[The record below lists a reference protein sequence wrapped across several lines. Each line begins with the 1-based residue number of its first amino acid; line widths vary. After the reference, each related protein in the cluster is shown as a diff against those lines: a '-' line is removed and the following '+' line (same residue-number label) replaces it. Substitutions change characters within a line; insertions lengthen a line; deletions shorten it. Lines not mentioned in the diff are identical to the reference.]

1 MLKLFSALFF
11 FYATY
16 SISTEINIYDNEKN
30 KVNILLAEKSKNKIQ
45 LGLEFLLDTD
55 WKVYWKYPGDVGLGP
70 SLQIT
75 EGSKKHKINIKWPY
89 PVELYEEEVNL
100 TSRVYYNHVIL
111 PTEITFYDLSQS
123 KSNKIKFL
131 LDFQICK
138 EICIPVSKDFI
149 IDLQPENYINNKNIE
164 KIKIYDSYVPKDIKF
179 SKSLK
184 GNNITIKQKTVIIE
198 LDKENKKKLLNNE
211 KENFI
216 FLKNNSLGTTR
227 FSKVEED
234 EKKIYFFL
242 KDINYDNNVTSKS
255 EAFIKIND
263 EYFHWTTS
271 NHIIEKNNLNFN
283 LFLILFFSYIG
294 GFILNFMPCV
304 LPVLGLKINSFMQDL
319 QSKNRINIKLSSLS
333 IVLGIISTFLIFAL
347 ITSTLRFFGKS
358 VGWGMQF
365 QSPTFILFIILILI
379 LFILNLLGLFE
390 IRLPKIFN
398 LFLKN
403 KNFSQNS
410 NTYIKNYFTGI
421 LSTLLAT
428 PCTAPF
434 VGTAISVA
442 LSQNALYSI
451 LIFLFMGMGKSMPY
465 IIFIVYPHII
475 NFFPKPGKWFAY
487 LKYFFAFLLM
497 LTVLW
502 LINIL
507 FTSKHTISDNWEEF
521 ETYKINE
528 YLDQGY
534 NVFVDV
540 TAEWCLSCAVNKKL
554 VLDQE
559 EIKNLFKNR
568 DIKTLRA
575 DWTDRNDDILKYL
588 NTYNKYGI
596 PFNILYTTSNPD
608 GFIFSEILSKNQI
621 RKAIE
626 KYIDTK

>member
-1 MLKLFSALFF
+1 MLKLFSALLFL
-11 FYATY
+11 YTTY
-16 SISTEINIYDNEKN
+16 SISIDINIYNSDKN

-70 SLQIT
+70 SLQIA

-89 PVELYEEEVNL
+89 PNELYEEEVNL
-100 TSRVYYNHVIL
+100 TSRVYYNHIIL
-111 PTEITFYDLSQS
+111 PTEITFFDLSQS
-123 KSNKIKFL
+123 KINKIKFI

-138 EICIPVSKDFI
+138 EICIPVNKEFI
-149 IDLQPENYINNKNIE
+149 IDIQPENYINNKNIE
-164 KIKIYDSYVPKDIKF
+164 KIKTFESYVPKDIKF

-184 GNNITIKQKTVIIE
+184 GNNITFKPKTVIIE
-198 LDKENKKKLLNNE
+198 LDKLKKKKLLNNE
-211 KENFI
+211 NDNFI
-216 FLKNNSLGTTR
+216 FLKNNSIGTTR
-227 FSKVEED
+227 FSKVQED
-234 EKKIYFFL
+234 ENKILFFL

-255 EAFIKIND
+255 EAFIKIDD

-271 NHIIEKNNLNFN
+271 NHVIEKNTLSFNF
-283 LFLILFFSYIG
+283 FLILLFSCIG

-333 IVLGIISTFLIFAL
+333 IVLGIISTFLLFAL
-347 ITSTLRFFGKS
+347 ITSTLRFFGQS

-365 QSPTFILFIILILI
+365 QSTTFILFIIFILI

-442 LSQNALYSI
+442 LSQNVLFSL
-451 LIFLFMGMGKSMPY
+451 LIFLFMGVGKSMPY
-465 IIFIVYPHII
+465 LIFIVYPHII

-507 FTSKHTISDNWEEF
+507 FTSKQTISENWEEF
-521 ETYKINE
+521 EVYKINK

-559 EIKNLFKNR
+559 DIKNLFINR

-575 DWTDRNDDILKYL
+575 DWTDRNDNILKYL

-596 PFNILYTTSNPD
+596 PFNILYTTSKPD

-621 RKAIE
+621 RSAIE

>member
-1 MLKLFSALFF
+1 MLKLFSVLLF

-164 KIKIYDSYVPKDIKF
+164 KIKSYDSYVPKDIKF
-179 SKSLK
+179 SQSLK

-227 FSKVEED
+227 FSKVQED
-234 EKKIYFFL
+234 EKKIFFFL
-242 KDINYDNNVTSKS
+242 KDINYDNSVTSNS

-271 NHIIEKNNLNFN
+271 NHIIEKNNLSFNF
-283 LFLILFFSYIG
+283 FLILLFSYIG

-304 LPVLGLKINSFMQDL
+304 LPVLGLKINSFMQNL
-319 QSKNRINIKLSSLS
+319 QSKN
-333 IVLGIISTFLIFAL
+333 
-347 ITSTLRFFGKS
+347 
-358 VGWGMQF
+358 
-365 QSPTFILFIILILI
+365 
-379 LFILNLLGLFE
+379 
-390 IRLPKIFN
+390 
-398 LFLKN
+398 LK
-403 KNFSQNS
+403 
-410 NTYIKNYFTGI
+410 
-421 LSTLLAT
+421 
-428 PCTAPF
+428 
-434 VGTAISVA
+434 
-442 LSQNALYSI
+442 
-451 LIFLFMGMGKSMPY
+451 
-465 IIFIVYPHII
+465 
-475 NFFPKPGKWFAY
+475 
-487 LKYFFAFLLM
+487 
-497 LTVLW
+497 
-502 LINIL
+502 
-507 FTSKHTISDNWEEF
+507 
-521 ETYKINE
+521 
-528 YLDQGY
+528 
-534 NVFVDV
+534 
-540 TAEWCLSCAVNKKL
+540 
-554 VLDQE
+554 
-559 EIKNLFKNR
+559 
-568 DIKTLRA
+568 
-575 DWTDRNDDILKYL
+575 
-588 NTYNKYGI
+588 
-596 PFNILYTTSNPD
+596 
-608 GFIFSEILSKNQI
+608 
-621 RKAIE
+621 
-626 KYIDTK
+626 

>member
-1 MLKLFSALFF
+1 MLKLFSALLFL
-11 FYATY
+11 YTTY
-16 SISTEINIYDNEKN
+16 SISIDINIYNSDKN

-70 SLQIT
+70 SLQIA

-89 PVELYEEEVNL
+89 PNELYEEEVNL
-100 TSRVYYNHVIL
+100 TSRVYYNHIIL
-111 PTEITFYDLSQS
+111 PTEITFFDLSQS
-123 KSNKIKFL
+123 KINKIKFI

-138 EICIPVSKDFI
+138 EICIPVNKEFI
-149 IDLQPENYINNKNIE
+149 IDIQPENYINNKNIE
-164 KIKIYDSYVPKDIKF
+164 KIKTFESYVPKDIKF

-184 GNNITIKQKTVIIE
+184 GNNITFKPKTVIIE
-198 LDKENKKKLLNNE
+198 LDKLKKKKLLNNE
-211 KENFI
+211 NDNFI
-216 FLKNNSLGTTR
+216 FLKNNSIGTTR
-227 FSKVEED
+227 FSKVQED
-234 EKKIYFFL
+234 ENKILFFL

-255 EAFIKIND
+255 EAFIKIDD

-271 NHIIEKNNLNFN
+271 NHVIEKNTLSFNF
-283 LFLILFFSYIG
+283 FLILLFSCIG

-304 LPVLGLKINSFMQDL
+304 LPVLGLKINTFMQDL

-333 IVLGIISTFLIFAL
+333 IVLGIISTFLLFAL
-347 ITSTLRFFGKS
+347 ITSTLRFFGQS

-365 QSPTFILFIILILI
+365 QSTTFILFIIFILI

-442 LSQNALYSI
+442 LSQNVLFSL
-451 LIFLFMGMGKSMPY
+451 LIFLFMGVGKSMPY
-465 IIFIVYPHII
+465 LIFIVYPHII

-507 FTSKHTISDNWEEF
+507 FTSKQTISENWEEF
-521 ETYKINE
+521 EVYKINK

-559 EIKNLFKNR
+559 DIKNLFINR

-575 DWTDRNDDILKYL
+575 DWTDRNDNILKYL

-596 PFNILYTTSNPD
+596 PFNILYTTSKPD

-621 RKAIE
+621 RSAIE

>member
-1 MLKLFSALFF
+1 MFKLFSALLFL
-11 FYATY
+11 YATY
-16 SISTEINIYDNEKN
+16 SKSIDINIYDTEKN

-70 SLQIT
+70 SLKIA

-89 PVELYEEEVNL
+89 PNELYEEEVNL

-111 PTEITFYDLSQS
+111 PTEITFFDLDQS
-123 KSNKIKFL
+123 KSHKIKL
-131 LDFQICK
+131 ILDFQICK
-138 EICIPVSKDFI
+138 EICIPVNKDFI
-149 IDLQPENYINNKNIE
+149 IDLQPENYIDNKNIE
-164 KIKIYDSYVPKDIKF
+164 KIQIYESYVPKDIKF

-184 GNNITIKQKTVIIE
+184 GNNITFKQKTIIIE
-198 LDKENKKKLLNNE
+198 LDKENKKKLLNKE
-211 KENFI
+211 KYSFI
-216 FLKNNSLGTTR
+216 FFKNNSIGTTR
-227 FSKVEED
+227 FSKVQED

-242 KDINYDNNVTSKS
+242 KDINYENNVKSKS

-271 NHIIEKNNLNFN
+271 NHIIEKNNLSFNF
-283 LFLILFFSYIG
+283 FLILLFSYIG

-304 LPVLGLKINSFMQDL
+304 LPVLGLKINSFVQDL
-319 QSKNRINIKLSSLS
+319 HSKNRKSIKLSSLS
-333 IVLGIISTFLIFAL
+333 IVLGIISTFLLFAL
-347 ITSTLRFFGKS
+347 ITSILRFFGKS

-365 QSPTFILFIILILI
+365 QSTTFILFIMFILI

-442 LSQNALYSI
+442 LSQNILLSI

-465 IIFIVYPHII
+465 LIFIVYPQII

-507 FTSKHTISDNWEEF
+507 FTSKQTTSENWEEF
-521 ETYKINE
+521 EVHKINE

-534 NVFVDV
+534 NVFVDI

-559 EIKNLFKNR
+559 DIKNLFKNS

-575 DWTDRNDDILKYL
+575 DWTDRNDDILNYL
-588 NTYNKYGI
+588 NKYNKYGI
-596 PFNILYTTSNPD
+596 PFNILYTNSKPD
-608 GFIFSEILSKNQI
+608 GFIFREILSKNQI
-621 RKAIE
+621 KKAIE
-626 KYIDTK
+626 KYVDTK

>member
-1 MLKLFSALFF
+1 MLKLFSALLFL
-11 FYATY
+11 YTTY
-16 SISTEINIYDNEKN
+16 SISIDINIYNSDKN

-70 SLQIT
+70 SLQIA

-89 PVELYEEEVNL
+89 PNELYEEEVNL
-100 TSRVYYNHVIL
+100 TSRVYYNHIIL
-111 PTEITFYDLSQS
+111 PTEITFFDLSQS
-123 KSNKIKFL
+123 KINKIKFI

-138 EICIPVSKDFI
+138 EICIPVNKEFI
-149 IDLQPENYINNKNIE
+149 IDIQPENYINNKNIE
-164 KIKIYDSYVPKDIKF
+164 KIKTFETYVPKDIKF

-184 GNNITIKQKTVIIE
+184 GNNITFKPKTVIIE
-198 LDKENKKKLLNNE
+198 LDKLKKKKLLNNE
-211 KENFI
+211 NDNFI
-216 FLKNNSLGTTR
+216 FLKNNSIGTTR
-227 FSKVEED
+227 FSKVQED
-234 EKKIYFFL
+234 ENKILFFL

-255 EAFIKIND
+255 EAFIKIDD

-271 NHIIEKNNLNFN
+271 NHVIEKNTLSFNF
-283 LFLILFFSYIG
+283 FLILLFSCIG

-333 IVLGIISTFLIFAL
+333 IVLGIISTFLLFAL
-347 ITSTLRFFGKS
+347 ITSTLRFFGQS

-365 QSPTFILFIILILI
+365 QSTTFILFIIFILI

-442 LSQNALYSI
+442 LSQNVLFSL
-451 LIFLFMGMGKSMPY
+451 LIFLFMGVGKSMPY
-465 IIFIVYPHII
+465 LIFIVYPHII

-507 FTSKHTISDNWEEF
+507 FTSKQTISENWEEF
-521 ETYKINE
+521 EVYKINK

-559 EIKNLFKNR
+559 DIKNLFINR

-575 DWTDRNDDILKYL
+575 DWTDRNDNILKYL

-596 PFNILYTTSNPD
+596 PFNILYTTSKPD

-621 RKAIE
+621 RSAIE

>member
-1 MLKLFSALFF
+1 MLKLFSTLLF

-89 PVELYEEEVNL
+89 PTELYEEEVNL
-100 TSRVYYNHVIL
+100 TSRVYYNNVIL
-111 PTEITFYDLSQS
+111 PTEINFYDLPKS

-164 KIKIYDSYVPKDIKF
+164 KIKLYDSYVPKDIKF
-179 SKSLK
+179 SKSFK
-184 GNNITIKQKTVIIE
+184 GNNITIKKKTVIIE
-198 LDKENKKKLLNNE
+198 LEKENKKKLLNNE
-211 KENFI
+211 KESFI

-234 EKKIYFFL
+234 EKKIFFFL

-271 NHIIEKNNLNFN
+271 NHIIERNSLSFN

-347 ITSTLRFFGKS
+347 TASALRFFGKS

-365 QSPTFILFIILILI
+365 QSTTFILFIIFILI

-442 LSQNALYSI
+442 LSQNVLFSI

-465 IIFIVYPHII
+465 LIFIVYPNII

-507 FTSKHTISDNWEEF
+507 FTSKQTIGDSWEEF
-521 ETYKINE
+521 ETYKVNE

-540 TAEWCLSCAVNKKL
+540 TAEWCLSCAVNKTL
-554 VLDQE
+554 VLNQE
-559 EIKNLFKNR
+559 DIKNLFKNR

-575 DWTDRNDDILKYL
+575 DWTDKNDDILEYL
-588 NTYNKYGI
+588 NGHNKYGI
-596 PFNILYTTSNPD
+596 PFNILYTTSKPD

-621 RKAIE
+621 KKAIE

>member
-1 MLKLFSALFF
+1 MYKLFSALLF
-11 FYATY
+11 FYITY
-16 SISTEINIYDNEKN
+16 SISLDINVYDTEKN
-30 KVNILLAEKSKNKIQ
+30 KVNILIAEKSENKIQ
-45 LGLEFLLDTD
+45 LGLEFLLDID

-89 PVELYEEEVNL
+89 PKELYEEEVNL
-100 TSRVYYNHVIL
+100 TSRVYYDHVIL
-111 PTEITFYDLSQS
+111 PTEIIFFDLSKS
-123 KSNKIKFL
+123 KSNKVKFL

-138 EICIPVSKDFI
+138 EICIPVNKSFI
-149 IDLQPENYINNKNIE
+149 LDLQPENYINNKNIE
-164 KIKIYDSYVPKDIKF
+164 KIKTYETYISKDIKF

-184 GNNITIKQKTVIIE
+184 GNNIRINKKTVIIE
-198 LDKENKKKLLNNE
+198 LDKKNSKNLLNN
-211 KENFI
+211 KKDNFI

-227 FSKVEED
+227 LSKVEED

-255 EAFIKIND
+255 KAFIKIND
-263 EYFHWTTS
+263 EYFYWTTS
-271 NHIIEKNNLNFN
+271 NHIIEKNSLNFN
-283 LFLILFFSYIG
+283 FILILFFSYIG

-319 QSKNRINIKLSSLS
+319 KSKNRINIKLSSLS
-333 IVLGIISTFLIFAL
+333 IVLGIISTFLLFAL

-365 QSPTFILFIILILI
+365 QSTTFILFIIFILI
-379 LFILNLLGLFE
+379 LFILNLLGFFE
-390 IRLPKIFN
+390 IRLPRIFN
-398 LFLKN
+398 FVSKN
-403 KNFSQNS
+403 NKISHNS
-410 NTYIKNYFTGI
+410 NIYIKNYFTGI

-434 VGTAISVA
+434 VGTAVSVA
-442 LSQNALYSI
+442 LTQNLLLSM
-451 LIFLFMGMGKSMPY
+451 LIFFFMGLGKSLPY
-465 IIFIVYPHII
+465 LIFIIYPKII
-475 NFFPKPGKWFAY
+475 YFFPKPGKWFAY

-502 LINIL
+502 LIDIL
-507 FTSKHTISDNWEEF
+507 FTAKHNISDNWEEF

-575 DWTDRNDDILKYL
+575 DWTDRNDDILEYL

-596 PFNILYTTSNPD
+596 PFNILYTTSNRD

>member
-1 MLKLFSALFF
+1 MLKLFSALLFLYTTF
-11 FYATY
+11 
-16 SISTEINIYDNEKN
+16 SISIDINIYNSDKN

-70 SLQIT
+70 SLQIA

-89 PVELYEEEVNL
+89 PNELYEEEVNL
-100 TSRVYYNHVIL
+100 TSRVYYNHIIL
-111 PTEITFYDLSQS
+111 PTEITFFDLSQS
-123 KSNKIKFL
+123 KINKIKFI

-138 EICIPVSKDFI
+138 EICIPVNKEFI
-149 IDLQPENYINNKNIE
+149 IDIQPENYINNKNIE
-164 KIKIYDSYVPKDIKF
+164 KIKTFETYVPKDIKF

-184 GNNITIKQKTVIIE
+184 GNNITFKPKTVIIE
-198 LDKENKKKLLNNE
+198 LDKFKKKKLLNNE
-211 KENFI
+211 NDNFI
-216 FLKNNSLGTTR
+216 FLKNNSIGTTR
-227 FSKVEED
+227 FSKVQED
-234 EKKIYFFL
+234 ENKILFFL

-255 EAFIKIND
+255 EAFIKIDD

-271 NHIIEKNNLNFN
+271 NHVIEKNTLSFNF
-283 LFLILFFSYIG
+283 FLILLFSCIG

-304 LPVLGLKINSFMQDL
+304 LPVLGLKINSFMQEL
-319 QSKNRINIKLSSLS
+319 QKKNRINIKLRSLS
-333 IVLGIISTFLIFAL
+333 IVLGIISTFLLFAL

-365 QSPTFILFIILILI
+365 QSTTFILFIIFILI

-442 LSQNALYSI
+442 LSQNVLFSL
-451 LIFLFMGMGKSMPY
+451 LIFLFMGVGKSMPY
-465 IIFIVYPHII
+465 LIFIVYPHII

-507 FTSKHTISDNWEEF
+507 FTSKQTISENWEEF
-521 ETYKINE
+521 EVYKINK

-559 EIKNLFKNR
+559 DIKNLFINR

-575 DWTDRNDDILKYL
+575 DWTDRNDNILKYL

-596 PFNILYTTSNPD
+596 PFNILYTTSKPD

-621 RKAIE
+621 RSAIE

>member
-1 MLKLFSALFF
+1 MLKLFSVLLF

-164 KIKIYDSYVPKDIKF
+164 KIKSYDSYVPKDIKF
-179 SKSLK
+179 SQSLK

-211 KENFI
+211 KESFI

-242 KDINYDNNVTSKS
+242 KDINYDNNVTTKS

-271 NHIIEKNNLNFN
+271 NHIIEKNLNFN

-304 LPVLGLKINSFMQDL
+304 LPVLGLKINSFMQNL

-365 QSPTFILFIILILI
+365 QSPTFILFIILILV

-390 IRLPKIFN
+390 IRLPKVFN

-442 LSQNALYSI
+442 LSQNALYST

-507 FTSKHTISDNWEEF
+507 FTSKHTINDNWEEF

-575 DWTDRNDDILKYL
+575 DWTDRNDDILEYL

-596 PFNILYTTSNPD
+596 PFNILYTTSNRD

>member
-1 MLKLFSALFF
+1 MLKLFSALLFL
-11 FYATY
+11 YATN
-16 SISTEINIYDNEKN
+16 SISIDINIYDNEKN
-30 KVNILLAEKSKNKIQ
+30 KVNILLAEKKNNKIQ
-45 LGLEFLLDTD
+45 LGLEFLLDKG

-89 PVELYEEEVNL
+89 PKELYEEEVNL

-111 PTEITFYDLSQS
+111 PTEITFFDLSQS

-138 EICIPVSKDFI
+138 EICIPVNKDFI
-149 IDLQPENYINNKNIE
+149 LYLQPKNYTNNKNIK

-184 GNNITIKQKTVIIE
+184 GNNIKIKKKSVIIE
-198 LDKENKKKLLNNE
+198 LDKVSKKNLLNDE
-211 KENFI
+211 KDNFI

-242 KDINYDNNVTSKS
+242 KDINYDNNLASKS

-263 EYFHWTTS
+263 KYFHWTTS
-271 NHIIEKNNLNFN
+271 NHIIERNSLGFN

-333 IVLGIISTFLIFAL
+333 IVLGIISTFLLFAL

-398 LFLKN
+398 LFFKN

-442 LSQNALYSI
+442 LSQNVLFSI

-465 IIFIVYPHII
+465 FIFIFYPNII

-507 FTSKHTISDNWEEF
+507 FTSKQTIRDSWEEF
-521 ETYKINE
+521 ETYKVNE

-540 TAEWCLSCAVNKKL
+540 TAEWCLSCALNKTL

-559 EIKNLFKNR
+559 DIKNLFKNKY
-568 DIKTLRA
+568 IKKLRA
-575 DWTDRNDDILKYL
+575 DWTDRNDDILDYL
-588 NTYNKYGI
+588 NKYNKYGI
-596 PFNILYTTSNPD
+596 PFNILHTTSKPD

-621 RKAIE
+621 KKAIE
-626 KYIDTK
+626 KYIYTK

>member
-1 MLKLFSALFF
+1 MLKLFSALIF

-16 SISTEINIYDNEKN
+16 SISIDINIYDSEQN
-30 KVNILLAEKSKNKIQ
+30 KVNILLAEKNKNKIQ
-45 LGLEFLLDTD
+45 LGLEFLLDKD

-70 SLQIT
+70 SLQIK
-75 EGSKKHKINIKWPY
+75 EGSKKHRINIKWPY
-89 PVELYEEEVNL
+89 PKELYEEEVNL

-111 PTEITFYDLSQS
+111 PTEITFFDLSQS
-123 KSNKIKFL
+123 NSNKIEFL

-138 EICIPVSKDFI
+138 EICIPVNKSFI
-149 IDLQPENYINNKNIE
+149 IDLQPESYINNKNIE
-164 KIKIYDSYVPKDIKF
+164 KIKIYESFVPKDIKF
-179 SKSLK
+179 SKILK
-184 GNNITIKQKTVIIE
+184 GNNIKIKPETVIIE
-198 LDKENKKKLLNNE
+198 LDKEKKKKLLDN
-211 KENFI
+211 KKDNFI
-216 FLKNNSLGTTR
+216 FLKNKSLGTTR

-242 KDINYDNNVTSKS
+242 KDINHNNNVSSKS
-255 EAFIKIND
+255 EAFVKVND
-263 EYFHWTTS
+263 EYFHWITS
-271 NHIIEKNNLNFN
+271 NHIIEKNSLNLN
-283 LFLILFFSYIG
+283 LFLILFFSFIG

-333 IVLGIISTFLIFAL
+333 IVLGIISTFLSFAL
-347 ITSTLRFFGKS
+347 ITSALRFFGKS

-365 QSPTFILFIILILI
+365 QSTTFILFILLILT

-398 LFLKN
+398 LFLQKR
-403 KNFSQNS
+403 NFSQNS

-442 LSQNALYSI
+442 LSQNVLFSI

-465 IIFIVYPHII
+465 LIFIVYPHII

-507 FTSKHTISDNWEEF
+507 FTSKQTTSDNWEKF
-521 ETYKINE
+521 EINKINE

-559 EIKNLFKNR
+559 DMKNLFKNK
-568 DIKTLRA
+568 DVKTLRA
-575 DWTDRNDDILKYL
+575 DWTDRNDDILNYL

-596 PFNILYTTSNPD
+596 PFNILYTASKPD
-608 GFIFSEILSKNQI
+608 GFILSEILTKNQI

>member
-1 MLKLFSALFF
+1 MLKLFSILIF
-11 FYATY
+11 FYASH
-16 SISTEINIYDNEKN
+16 SISIDINIYDTEKN
-30 KVNILLAEKSKNKIQ
+30 KVNILLAEKNKNKIQ

-149 IDLQPENYINNKNIE
+149 IDLQPENYINNRNIE
-164 KIKIYDSYVPKDIKF
+164 KIKSYVSYVPKDIKF
-179 SKSLK
+179 SQSLK

-198 LDKENKKKLLNNE
+198 LDKENKKKLLNNK
-211 KENFI
+211 KESFI

-227 FSKVEED
+227 FSKVQED

-242 KDINYDNNVTSKS
+242 KNINYDNKLTTKS

-271 NHIIEKNNLNFN
+271 NHIIEKNLNFN

-319 QSKNRINIKLSSLS
+319 QLKNRINIKLSSLS
-333 IVLGIISTFLIFAL
+333 IVLGIISTFLLFAL
-347 ITSTLRFFGKS
+347 ITSTLRFFGQS

-365 QSPTFILFIILILI
+365 QSTTFILFIIFILI

-398 LFLKN
+398 LFFKN

-442 LSQNALYSI
+442 LSQNILFSI
-451 LIFLFMGMGKSMPY
+451 LIFLFMGIGKSMPY
-465 IIFIVYPHII
+465 LIFIVYPNII

-497 LTVLW
+497 LTVIW

-521 ETYKINE
+521 KTYKINE

-554 VLDQE
+554 VLEQE

-575 DWTDRNDDILKYL
+575 DWTDRNDDILDYL
-588 NTYNKYGI
+588 NAYNKYGI
-596 PFNILYTTSNPD
+596 PFNILYTTSNRD

>member
-1 MLKLFSALFF
+1 M
-11 FYATY
+11 
-16 SISTEINIYDNEKN
+16 
-30 KVNILLAEKSKNKIQ
+30 
-45 LGLEFLLDTD
+45 
-55 WKVYWKYPGDVGLGP
+55 
-70 SLQIT
+70 QIT

-164 KIKIYDSYVPKDIKF
+164 KIKSYDSYVPKDIKF
-179 SKSLK
+179 SQSLK
-184 GNNITIKQKTVIIE
+184 GNNIKIKQKTVIIE
-198 LDKENKKKLLNNE
+198 LDKKNKKKLLNNE
-211 KENFI
+211 KESFI

-242 KDINYDNNVTSKS
+242 KDINYDNNLTTKS
-255 EAFIKIND
+255 EVFIKIND

-271 NHIIEKNNLNFN
+271 NHIIEKNLNFN

-304 LPVLGLKINSFMQDL
+304 LPVLGLKINSFIQNL

-347 ITSTLRFFGKS
+347 ITSTLQFFGKS

-365 QSPTFILFIILILI
+365 QSPTFILFIILILV

-390 IRLPKIFN
+390 IRLPKVFN

-442 LSQNALYSI
+442 LSQNVLYST

-475 NFFPKPGKWFAY
+475 KYFPKPGKWFAY

-507 FTSKHTISDNWEEF
+507 FTSKHTINDNWEEF

-596 PFNILYTTSNPD
+596 PFNILYTTSNRD